1 MTNPPSAAPELR
13 EPRWPLRVFYAA
25 AVLSGAA
32 ILTASLAPIVV
43 QAPVLAA
50 ASAALFTAF
59 GALCAWLLNKI
70 HRFGRDVRVLA
81 VLWGAAAAVGFALLA
96 NRAIYNHLAARGDA
110 AGWALFAPF
119 TEEPLKDLGIV
130 VVLLLAA
137 ARPRTA
143 LDGLVAGSFVGLGF
157 EVVENVLQSLSNA
170 VTSSPPGHPSQ
181 WASLVTDVIHE
192 VVRRSWTGHIVITG
206 IAGFGIAY
214 AMTAVHRPG
223 MRRAGVASALVGLA
237 VAGHLL
243 WNSHRFGV
251 FYVLG
256 QFGILVVYLWLI
268 RVGRR
273 QEAGCATAVAPQS

>member
-1 MTNPPSAAPELR
+1 MTEPPTKSKLR
-13 EPRWPLRVFYAA
+13 A
-25 AVLSGAA
+25 LSGAMDQVFSSLSNGLIIYA
-32 ILTASLAPIVV
+32 IAVVASVGDFGRIALLMTLLAAAIGVLRGSLGTPLLLSSARSVEDVRREGSFAATTALVVAPIVGISMILV
-43 QAPVLAA
+43 
-50 ASAALFTAF
+50 S
-59 GALCAWLLNKI
+59 
-70 HRFGRDVRVLA
+70 
-81 VLWGAAAAVGFALLA
+81 
-96 NRAIYNHLAARGDA
+96 DA
-110 AGWALFAPF
+110 AIRPELF
-119 TEEPLKDLGIV
+119 
-130 VVLLLAA
+130 LLLAA
-137 ARPRTA
+137 VRPRTA
-143 LDGLVAGSFVGLGF
+143 LCGLVAGSFVGLGF
-157 EVVENVLQSLSNA
+157 EVVENVVQSLSTA

-214 AMTAVHRPG
+214 AMTAVHRPVT
-223 MRRAGVASALVGLA
+223 RRVVVASALVGVA

-256 QFGILVVYLWLI
+256 QFGILVLYLCLI